1 VSSTTPPPEPYNPP
15 PATRADAAAA
25 QAGYPASPGYQP
37 PTAAP
42 QKPSNRL
49 GLIAFAVAL
58 AAIIIGSILAF
69 IGGMQS
75 GALVQY
81 ATTGPDGTPQI
92 DPSNL
97 SAGEQQA
104 AATAGL
110 LTVAGFLVFG
120 VLGLWGFIQGIV
132 ATAKNRGRGFGIA
145 ALVLAVLGGVVVA
158 VVFGAGAAAGAAPY
172 TSSFG

>member
-1 VSSTTPPPEPYNPP
+1 MSSTPPPPEPYNPP

-25 QAGYPASPGYQP
+25 QAGYPASPAYQP

-49 GLIAFAVAL
+49 GLIAFVVAL
-58 AAIIIGSILAF
+58 AAIVIGSILAF

-81 ATTGPDGTPQI
+81 ATTGADGTPQI
-92 DPSNL
+92 DPANL
-97 SAGEQQA
+97 SASEQQA

-110 LTVAGFLVFG
+110 LAVAGFLVFG
-120 VLGLWGFIQGIV
+120 ILGLWGFIQGIIAAV
-132 ATAKNRGRGFGIA
+132 KNRGRGFGIA
-145 ALVLAVLGGVVVA
+145 ALILALLGGIVVA
-158 VVFGAGAAAGAAPY
+158 VVFGAGATAGAAPY
-172 TSSFG
+172 VNSIG